1 MKCSKCGRD
10 NLTEDDFYRRSR
22 RGRDPFKQP
31 PLMSHCKE
39 CHKRWVEENLAV
51 RRAMG
56 ILPDE
61 ASLERRRAHARE
73 YQRRR
78 YYADLEQS
86 RAKARERY
94 LRSKIEKKNVQG

>member
-1 MKCSKCGRD
+1 MKCNRCGRD
-10 NLTEDDFYRRSR
+10 NLTEADFYRRSR
-22 RGRDPFKQP
+22 RGRDPFKLP
-31 PLMSHCKE
+31 PLMPHCKR
-39 CHKRWVEENLAV
+39 CHKEWVAQNLEV
-51 RRAMG
+51 RKALGM
-56 ILPDE
+56 LPDE

-94 LRSKIEKKNVQG
+94 LRRKIEKKNVPG